1 MPISITSAMQMSNT
15 DEQLDQ
21 PANELWTVPMGYFQ
35 PHISAIQYSR
45 TGSLVDIDKQ
55 TPVSPERFNGKG
67 ERTAVRG
74 LPKK

>member
-1 MPISITSAMQMSNT
+1 MSNT

-21 PANELWTVPMGYFQ
+21 LASELWSPPPEYFK
-35 PHISAIQYSR
+35 PHSSAIQYPR
-45 TGSLVDIDKQ
+45 TGGLIDIDKQ

>member
-1 MPISITSAMQMSNT
+1 MQMSDTN
-15 DEQLDQ
+15 EQLDQ
-21 PANELWTVPMGYFQ
+21 LDSELWSPPPEYFK
-35 PHISAIQYSR
+35 PHSSAIQYPR
-45 TGSLVDIDKQ
+45 RGGLIDIDKQ

>member
-1 MPISITSAMQMSNT
+1 MQMSNT

-21 PANELWTVPMGYFQ
+21 LDSELWSPPPEYFK
-35 PHISAIQYSR
+35 PHSSAIQYPR
-45 TGSLVDIDKQ
+45 TGGLIDIDTQK
-55 TPVSPERFNGKG
+55 PVSPERFNGKG